1 MPNITPTPQL
11 YEEFY
16 NKAMMRW
23 ETLREI
29 VDSYNN
35 HKRAYLDT
43 QHARSEK
50 ETAFFKEYMMQY
62 ATSLLFL
69 RVPIHHDKYGN
80 AFLVRSECSHLLY
93 PQHAEEILDEM
104 NNKLGEKEKIEE
116 ERAILEK
123 AVLSTKETKRL
134 QSEIDR
140 LVARLENYGYPV
152 TLGRGRGYTFV
163 GETGV
168 NWVWDI
174 LNLWK
179 EK

>member
-1 MPNITPTPQL
+1 MPNITPTLQA
-11 YEEFY
+11 YEEGY
-16 NKAMMRW
+16 DKAIMRW
-23 ETLREI
+23 ETLQEI
-29 VDSYNN
+29 VDSYNC
-35 HKRAYLDT
+35 HKKAYLDT
-43 QHARSEK
+43 PHSRGAS
-50 ETAFFKEYMMQY
+50 ETAFFKEYMAQY
-62 ATSLLFL
+62 ALCLLFL

-80 AFLVRSECSHLLY
+80 AFVVRSECNHLLY
-93 PQHAEEILDEM
+93 PQYAEEILNEM
-104 NNKLGEKEKIEE
+104 NSKLGEKERIEE
-116 ERAILEK
+116 ERAIREK
-123 AVLSTKETKRL
+123 AILSTKETKRL

-174 LNLWK
+174 LNVWK